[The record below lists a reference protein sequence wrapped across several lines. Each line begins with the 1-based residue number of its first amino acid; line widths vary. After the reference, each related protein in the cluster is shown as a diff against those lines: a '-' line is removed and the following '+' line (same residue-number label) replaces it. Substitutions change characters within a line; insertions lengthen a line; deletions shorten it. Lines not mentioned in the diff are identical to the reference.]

1 MADYTFH
8 KIEMIVAI
16 PNYLVEAD
24 FAQIDPSLWVTVSDD
39 ALILGMSDSE
49 LRLTPIPTSE

>member
-8 KIEMIVAI
+8 KIEMIIAI
-16 PNYLVEAD
+16 PNYLVETD

-49 LRLTPIPTSE
+49 LRLTPILTSE